1 MGKMAVSKWVSVV
14 VIALLVLGI
23 GAPLMKLYSGKGGSD
38 HNEDANDVASTTG
51 ATGAV
56 TASLD
61 LPGFAKKN
69 ANTMRAYQI
78 AVARK
83 DEFKFLT
90 CHCGCGMHAMSH
102 RGKTIPK
109 MNNLY
114 DCFVQADGDWED
126 HAAIDCPY
134 CVDLAVMAD
143 DMLNKGYTLKQV
155 RDLIDTKYNSI
166 APSQRGMDMNP
177 PMPPA

>member
-1 MGKMAVSKWVSVV
+1 MAMPKWVSLL
-14 VIALLVLGI
+14 VIALIILG
-23 GAPLMKLYSGKGGSD
+23 AALPLYRLYGSKGEGKGESD
-38 HNEDANDVASTTG
+38 SSGNEMGPADSAQV
-51 ATGAV
+51 
-56 TASLD
+56 SLS
-61 LPGFAKKN
+61 LPAFAKRDAK
-69 ANTMRAYQI
+69 TMKAYEV

-114 DCFVQADGDWED
+114 DCFVQADGNWED
-126 HAAIDCPY
+126 HAAMDCPY

-143 DMLNKGYTLKQV
+143 DMLNKGYTLRQV
-155 RDLIDTKYNSI
+155 RDVIDTKYNPI
-166 APSQRGMDMNP
+166 APSNRAMDMNP
-177 PMPPA
+177 PMPSA